1 MNTTYNACNQ
11 HTSSFAVYLSSDNCF
26 IRSDNVRTSWNRS
39 ADHDFDIDD
48 AVTCLRAPS
57 SVAGVFFAEEGG
69 AGGRRVSRSV
79 DVDVNEEDEDGI

>member
-1 MNTTYNACNQ
+1 MRNQ

-39 ADHDFDIDD
+39 ADHDFDIGD

-57 SVAGVFFAEEGG
+57 SVAGVFFVEEEG
-69 AGGRRVSRSV
+69 GGRRVSRSA
-79 DVDVNEEDEDGI
+79 DVDVNEEDEDVI